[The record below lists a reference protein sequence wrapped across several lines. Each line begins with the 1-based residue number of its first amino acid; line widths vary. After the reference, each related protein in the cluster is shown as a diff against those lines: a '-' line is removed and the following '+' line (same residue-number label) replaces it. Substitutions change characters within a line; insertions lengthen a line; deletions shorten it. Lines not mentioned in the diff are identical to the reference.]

1 MSEQEELKESMDDTP
16 DQVLELAHGGGVL
29 FRDPRAT
36 PVLSDRSERAHRRLT
51 RLLMPTTALPQ

>member
-1 MSEQEELKESMDDTP
+1 MSEQEEVKESMDDTR

-36 PVLSDRSERAHRRLT
+36 PVLPDRSERAHRRLT